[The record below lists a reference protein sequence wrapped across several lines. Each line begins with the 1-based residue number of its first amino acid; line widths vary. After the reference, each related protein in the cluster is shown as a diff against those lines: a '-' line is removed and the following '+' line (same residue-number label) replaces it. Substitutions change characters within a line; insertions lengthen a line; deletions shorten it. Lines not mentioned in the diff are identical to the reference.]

1 MRATQAELEAIQS
14 RVMTL
19 PDWASARA
27 VSAYAAR
34 PDEIATD
41 ELLRALWER
50 GVRVAL
56 PRVRASELQLHL
68 VAADTQLTSSALGVR
83 EPEPG
88 APSLEV
94 ERIDLFLVPG
104 LLFDRHGRRLGRGGG
119 HFDRLLARAR
129 PEATRVGLCHASRV
143 VDALPEDPWD
153 ARMNFVVT
161 TAELIVAW
169 RGRRG

>member
-1 MRATQAELEAIQS
+1 MA
-14 RVMTL
+14 L

-41 ELLRALWER
+41 GLLRALWAR

-56 PRVRASELQLHL
+56 PRVRALDLQLHE
-68 VAADTQLTSSALGVR
+68 VGSHTQLASSSLGVR

-88 APSLEV
+88 APSV
-94 ERIDLFLVPG
+94 DATSIDLFLVPG

-153 ARMNFVVT
+153 ARMHFVVT
-161 TAELIVAW
+161 TAELIVAS